1 MNKLFWLIFSII
13 TFGLVLFFIINP
25 EIKYGGD
32 IVEYYGNSESF
43 INHLSFNLT
52 DSDKAKLI
60 ERLSQGYFDNP
71 EYYIKGLDGQRYT
84 VHFPLYSVMLVPG
97 RLFLRAIGQDE
108 YKTFQ
113 MTNLFILTL
122 LSVFILLSFIKS
134 PVNRFAYLIAVYAS
148 PIIWHLVWPGPEI
161 FEFSMIL
168 LSIYLFFHGRQM
180 EKVAAIVLS
189 ALASYQSQ
197 PILFIPLAYM
207 IIMYWNKYVSKKTV
221 NRLTLR
227 QDILIAVVLL
237 IFIAVPNIYYYAVF
251 GVLSAWFKLTD
262 VGFENSSLKK
272 SIELFFDP
280 NLGLL
285 FYMPILFI
293 EGITG
298 FIKSLFKSVESRIL
312 LIMLSLATSFYLIN
326 TNWNNGTAGYG
337 PTRYAMH
344 LLPLICYFFLENL
357 IKVRKAWIVLS
368 LVVIGQLY
376 VMSFN
381 GWLVPDFEKTVKHS
395 PIAEFILKRYPSIYN
410 PTPEIFV
417 ERTTGQE
424 GGYWNSTA
432 YLDNGKCLKAYIL
445 KTDIQ
450 RIVDQ
455 CGDITERDL
464 TRLENTYLNMAS
476 YPRMVITSEATFYP
490 ADGACAWDVP
500 EDFPFSCMRTIE
512 DVVKAT
518 GIKDEGRFENLDNTV
533 GLWQLHWGRP
543 AKVMVPPGYIIHH
556 YSFEGAYVNF

>member
-1 MNKLFWLIFSII
+1 
-13 TFGLVLFFIINP
+13 
-25 EIKYGGD
+25 
-32 IVEYYGNSESF
+32 
-43 INHLSFNLT
+43 
-52 DSDKAKLI
+52 
-60 ERLSQGYFDNP
+60 
-71 EYYIKGLDGQRYT
+71 
-84 VHFPLYSVMLVPG
+84 
-97 RLFLRAIGQDE
+97 
-108 YKTFQ
+108 
-113 MTNLFILTL
+113 
-122 LSVFILLSFIKS
+122 
-134 PVNRFAYLIAVYAS
+134 
-148 PIIWHLVWPGPEI
+148 
-161 FEFSMIL
+161 
-168 LSIYLFFHGRQM
+168 
-180 EKVAAIVLS
+180 
-189 ALASYQSQ
+189 
-197 PILFIPLAYM
+197 
-207 IIMYWNKYVSKKTV
+207 
-221 NRLTLR
+221 
-227 QDILIAVVLL
+227 
-237 IFIAVPNIYYYAVF
+237 
-251 GVLSAWFKLTD
+251 
-262 VGFENSSLKK
+262 
-272 SIELFFDP
+272 
-280 NLGLL
+280 
-285 FYMPILFI
+285 
-293 EGITG
+293 
-298 FIKSLFKSVESRIL
+298 
-312 LIMLSLATSFYLIN
+312 
-326 TNWNNGTAGYG
+326 
-337 PTRYAMH
+337 MH
-344 LLPLICYFFLENL
+344 LLPFICYFFLENL

-543 AKVMVPPGYIIHH
+543 AKVMVPTGYIIHH